1 MSRRTLFSILVGTFL
16 LGLTAAADAQDR
28 RACSTARA
36 AGEWGYTKTGTLVL
50 PTGATPFA
58 SVGRFSL
65 GADGVMVGE
74 NNGSVGGRVSKD
86 VLKGTFEVNPDCT
99 GAMTVEVYDESGN
112 LLRTIAMALVFVDDG
127 RAARGI
133 VTSLV
138 LPNGASLPS
147 IITADAKRLHRNY
160 GNRDWS
166 R

>member
-1 MSRRTLFSILVGTFL
+1 MSGRTLFSVFVGTL
-16 LGLTAAADAQDR
+16 LSGLTAAAGAQDH

-99 GAMTVEVYDESGN
+99 SAMTVEVYDESGT
-112 LLRTIAMALVFVDDG
+112 LLRTIGMALVFVDDG

-147 IITADAKRLHRNY
+147 IITADANRLHRNR
-160 GNRDWS
+160 GWS